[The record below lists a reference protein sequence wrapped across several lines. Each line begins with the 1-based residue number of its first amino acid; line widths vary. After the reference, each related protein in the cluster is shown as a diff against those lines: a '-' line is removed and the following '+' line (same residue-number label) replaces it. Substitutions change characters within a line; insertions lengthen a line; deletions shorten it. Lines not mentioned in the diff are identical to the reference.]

1 MTEDRLITPVV
12 LIIFNRPETT
22 EWVFEAIRIAE
33 PQQLFVIADSPRE
46 DHPQDIEKCAAAR
59 EIIEGV
65 DWDCEVITNY
75 AESNLGC
82 KLRVSSGLDWVFD
95 QVERAIILEDDCLPH
110 PSFFRFCQELLDQ
123 YKDDDR
129 ISLISGINFQDGKN
143 KTKYS
148 YYFSRYTHIWGWAT
162 WKRAWE
168 HYDVNMELWPTIRD
182 NGWLECVLENN
193 RAINYWTKILN
204 KTYGGK
210 IDSWAYALLFSSWI
224 QSGLSIIPK
233 NNLISNI
240 GFGDEATHTST
251 SSKYSNMKT
260 DGMDFPLEHPPFVIQ
275 NKKADQYTQRVHYE
289 NNNFTRLENIIKRY
303 LDCLRYR
310 KK

>member
-22 EWVFEAIRIAE
+22 ERVFEAIRIAE

-59 EIIEGV
+59 AIIEGV
-65 DWDCEVITNY
+65 DWDCEVIKNY

-275 NKKADQYTQRVHYE
+275 NKKADQCTQRVHYE